1 MKKEM
6 LMELKNNYE
15 LRDELCLESKNYKWI
30 ITKETNNY
38 RLNIRQLDNGTSN
51 LGHLEGHYT
60 NVKDIE
66 KAIFE
71 RVTIYEFIKF

>member
-6 LMELKNNYE
+6 LSELE
-15 LRDELCLESKNYKWI
+15 LYDVRDELCLESKNYKWI
-30 ITKETNNY
+30 VTKETNGYN
-38 RLNIRQLDNGTSN
+38 LKIRQLDGGISN

-71 RVTIYEFIKF
+71 RVTIHEFIAY